1 MALLRLRRDE
11 YLHRHCAYRF
21 VDGQRA
27 SFNAKSCDG
36 VADCTVFTCSVSAQ
50 LCGSSVQVLAEL
62 RSRRRTNSTDEM
74 DTPASLPDSPW
85 MWELRSQS
93 LTTIGAALSPS
104 AQRQLIASGVRQTP
118 ASGHGAKHRPLKPS
132 HASSSRLAALVDQ
145 MPVPDEREIGASL
158 GGSKQ
163 RRAGNRSD
171 PSRAS
176 PSQLATADD
185 NIPLGDDNPSH
196 SAQPNMSRTVSGAN
210 EQDVKAESEDADE
223 EERLAAQAAGARRSL
238 RVQKREG
245 FLQHKGSAVP
255 ADATTANP
263 DEQDT
268 REGGEEEWA
277 PSPMARGKRNLRVQA
292 GMKKRGGAADAR
304 AAAARRTVT
313 GGRKRSEKLTD
324 FTGVTLKNGR

>member
-1 MALLRLRRDE
+1 M
-11 YLHRHCAYRF
+11 
-21 VDGQRA
+21 
-27 SFNAKSCDG
+27 
-36 VADCTVFTCSVSAQ
+36 
-50 LCGSSVQVLAEL
+50 QVLAEL

-93 LTTIGAALSPS
+93 LTTIGATLSPR

-118 ASGHGAKHRPLKPS
+118 ASGHGAKHLPMKPS

-158 GGSKQ
+158 DG
-163 RRAGNRSD
+163 GNRRPAENRTDASQ
-171 PSRAS
+171 AS
-176 PSQLATADD
+176 PNRLAAAVG
-185 NIPLGDDNPSH
+185 NIPLGDDNLSP
-196 SAQPNMSRTVSGAN
+196 SAQPNVSRTMSSAN
-210 EQDVKAESEDADE
+210 EQDLKAESEDADE

-238 RVQKREG
+238 RVQKRKG
-245 FLQHKGSAVP
+245 SLQHKGAQP
-255 ADATTANP
+255 GATIANP
-263 DEQDT
+263 DEEDV

-277 PSPMARGKRNLRVQA
+277 PSPVARVKRNLMVQA
-292 GMKKRGGAADAR
+292 GVKKRGGAADAR

>member
-1 MALLRLRRDE
+1 M
-11 YLHRHCAYRF
+11 
-21 VDGQRA
+21 
-27 SFNAKSCDG
+27 
-36 VADCTVFTCSVSAQ
+36 
-50 LCGSSVQVLAEL
+50 QVLAEL
-62 RSRRRTNSTDEM
+62 QSRRRTNSTDEV

-104 AQRQLIASGVRQTP
+104 AQRQLIASGMRQTP
-118 ASGHGAKHRPLKPS
+118 ASGHGAKHRPMKPS

-145 MPVPDEREIGASL
+145 MPVPDEREIDASSD
-158 GGSKQ
+158 GGK
-163 RRAGNRSD
+163 RRPAGNRTD

-176 PSQLATADD
+176 PSRLATAVG

-196 SAQPNMSRTVSGAN
+196 RAQPNISKTRSGID
-210 EQDVKAESEDADE
+210 EQDVKAESEDTDE
-223 EERLAAQAAGARRSL
+223 EERLVAQAAGARRSL
-238 RVQKREG
+238 RVQKRKG
-245 FLQHKGSAVP
+245 SLQHKRSAAP
-255 ADATTANP
+255 AGATTANP
-263 DEQDT
+263 DGEDA

-277 PSPMARGKRNLRVQA
+277 PSPVARGKRNLRVQ
-292 GMKKRGGAADAR
+292 GGTKKRNGAADAR

>member
-1 MALLRLRRDE
+1 M
-11 YLHRHCAYRF
+11 
-21 VDGQRA
+21 
-27 SFNAKSCDG
+27 
-36 VADCTVFTCSVSAQ
+36 
-50 LCGSSVQVLAEL
+50 LAEL
-62 RSRRRTNSTDEM
+62 QSRRRTNSTDEM

-118 ASGHGAKHRPLKPS
+118 ASGHGAKHRPMKPS

-158 GGSKQ
+158 DGGK
-163 RRAGNRSD
+163 RRPARNRSN

-176 PSQLATADD
+176 SSQLATAVG
-185 NIPLGDDNPSH
+185 NIPLGDDNLSH
-196 SAQPNMSRTVSGAN
+196 RAQPSISRTVSGTN
-210 EQDVKAESEDADE
+210 EQDIKAEPEDADE
-223 EERLAAQAAGARRSL
+223 EERFAPQAAGARRSL
-238 RVQKREG
+238 RVQKKKG
-245 FLQHKGSAVP
+245 SLQQHKGSA
-255 ADATTANP
+255 ATAGATTANH
-263 DEQDT
+263 DEEDA

-277 PSPMARGKRNLRVQA
+277 PSPVARGKRNLRVQA
-292 GMKKRGGAADAR
+292 GVKKRGGAADAR
-304 AAAARRTVT
+304 AAAARRTMT